1 MRMQSGSEST
11 REAPG
16 TLSCET
22 VQFAAVCLCHCQFCG
37 QDMVHI
43 AARRCFEVAS
53 LPDTTPEQRKKLL
66 SFIVVGALIF
76 NFGCALIDCQ
86 KLGGDA

>member
-1 MRMQSGSEST
+1 MRMQSGSAST

-16 TLSCET
+16 MLSCET
-22 VQFAAVCLCHCQFCG
+22 VQSAAVCLYHSHFPG

-43 AARRCFEVAS
+43 GGRRCFEVAS

-66 SFIVVGALIF
+66 SFIVVGALISILLC
-76 NFGCALIDCQ
+76 NDYLSGSRR
-86 KLGGDA
+86 